1 MLGLFL
7 SCFFT
12 EVNFRG
18 RQNSGAACARVS
30 FLFMSLLRLQQCS
43 RACPTPLL
51 RSAAAVFS
59 SCGSRGC
66 CCQPQQLEA
75 VEVGVGI
82 TVKWFRYH
90 SVLEMAE
97 PRFLLLSPFGLPNY
111 MLKKI
116 GSLCTSLLSFQRENR
131 ELQPN
136 LLTLLPSPIP
146 LKV

>member
-111 MLKKI
+111 MQKNWFVMHKLAVF
-116 GSLCTSLLSFQRENR
+116 SER

-146 LKV
+146 LKG